1 MKTLFLLAALAASLP
16 ASILQTPYQNSGGG
30 TLTSATITNPSPN
43 NNNPNSTG
51 QSPNLFTIVESIA
64 SIPGPFSIGFAINP
78 SSASTE
84 YFVTKTITNASLVA
98 WTSFTVGVGC
108 GGGSVTGLTQCSGFD
123 PLLMDYD
130 IAPTNSIGGASLSSM
145 GPISF
150 TFSNFN
156 LAPNS
161 AMTITFSVD
170 TCAQCTGSWAIAEFP
185 GSAVPEPST
194 YALTGSAMLGLGYA
208 ARRRRR

>member
-16 ASILQTPYQNSGGG
+16 ASILQTPYQSSGGG

-64 SIPGPFSIGFAINP
+64 SIPGPFGIGFAVNP

-84 YFVTKTITNASLVA
+84 YFVTKTITNTSLVA

-108 GGGSVTGLTQCSGFD
+108 NDGLTRCSGFD

-130 IAPTNSIGGASLSSM
+130 IAPTNSIGGASLSTI
-145 GPISF
+145 GPVSF

-156 LAPNS
+156 LAPS
-161 AMTITFSVD
+161 STMTITFSMD
-170 TCAQCTGSWAIAEFP
+170 TCAQCTGGWLLQEIP
-185 GSAVPEPST
+185 GSGVPEPAT
-194 YALTGSAMLGLGYA
+194 YALTGTAMLGLGYA
-208 ARRRRR
+208 ARRRR

>member
-16 ASILQTPYQNSGGG
+16 ASILQSPVPGGGSG

-43 NNNPNSTG
+43 NNNPNSTS
-51 QSPNLFTIVESIA
+51 QSPNLFSIVESIF
-64 SIPGPFSIGFAINP
+64 GPFAISFAVNP

-84 YFVTKTITNASLVA
+84 YFVTKTITNTSLVA

-108 GGGSVTGLTQCSGFD
+108 NDGLTQCSGFD

-130 IAPTNSIGGASLSSM
+130 IAPTNSIGGASLSTM

-156 LAPNS
+156 LAPS
-161 AMTITFSVD
+161 STMTITFSMD
-170 TCAQCTGSWAIAEFP
+170 TCAQCTGSWLLQEIP
-185 GSAVPEPST
+185 GSGVPEPAT
-194 YALTGSAMLGLGYA
+194 YALTGTAMLGLGYA
-208 ARRRRR
+208 ARRRR